1 MSIFSDFVKGYI
13 DSLKIFKTPITILS
27 NTKIKNNIFNCLV
40 FNGLI
45 FLGSIFLYTKFL
57 APNNLEYS
65 LANIILRFFYYLFII
80 IPIFLMCNVLSTFW
94 IDEIYFESLLI
105 FEKRTDIKVEGQNF
119 LVIIANQV
127 ERIFIIVGF
136 SIQNLIFSFIPF
148 SWLSFLL
155 IFISLTILHSIY
167 VFEYILL
174 QKYIKDFTNILIFIE
189 SRLYYFIG
197 FGLNLTFVVYYMN
210 SFITAS
216 AVYLIFFPFFLIASI
231 EVAKDNFDSINIKPK
246 KLYVLWFV
254 NFLYENIFFKL
265 LNFMATSTKNKKEFK
280 KERKN
285 NLELQKS
292 NSIDNNTIPK

>member
-1 MSIFSDFVKGYI
+1 
-13 DSLKIFKTPITILS
+13 
-27 NTKIKNNIFNCLV
+27 
-40 FNGLI
+40 
-45 FLGSIFLYTKFL
+45 
-57 APNNLEYS
+57 
-65 LANIILRFFYYLFII
+65 
-80 IPIFLMCNVLSTFW
+80 
-94 IDEIYFESLLI
+94 
-105 FEKRTDIKVEGQNF
+105 
-119 LVIIANQV
+119 
-127 ERIFIIVGF
+127 
-136 SIQNLIFSFIPF
+136 
-148 SWLSFLL
+148 
-155 IFISLTILHSIY
+155 
-167 VFEYILL
+167 
-174 QKYIKDFTNILIFIE
+174 
-189 SRLYYFIG
+189 
-197 FGLNLTFVVYYMN
+197 MN